1 MAGTSRWAISD
12 LSFRSFHLDYR
23 SASARTKTGGTSVPT
38 TNSFDDQVK
47 ALGNV
52 LKALADLDSDGQQ
65 FVVQT
70 AATRLGLVVGAA
82 GAQLGTGG
90 VVAAGAALPSIGAGQ
105 TPADPNTTPKQ
116 FLDIKRPATDVER
129 VTCLGFY
136 LTHFRATPHFKTA
149 DITSL
154 NTEAAQKPLSNT
166 SVAVGNAQTTNYLTK
181 AGKRGEK
188 QVTSF
193 GEKVVHALPDRETL
207 KAVMEAES
215 KRGARRPKKKAA
227 KKRPAK

>member
-1 MAGTSRWAISD
+1 MPIA
-12 LSFRSFHLDYR
+12 
-23 SASARTKTGGTSVPT
+23 
-38 TNSFDDQVK
+38 NSYDDQVK
-47 ALGNV
+47 ALGIV

-70 AATRLGLVVGAA
+70 AATRLGLDP
-82 GAQLGTGG
+82 
-90 VVAAGAALPSIGAGQ
+90 VAAGRQQASGGGGLGGTTSVVGGSQ
-105 TPADPNTTPKQ
+105 TPVDTNTSPKQ
-116 FLDIKRPATDVER
+116 FLDIKRPTTDVER

-136 LTHFRATPHFKTA
+136 LAHFRATPHFKTA
-149 DITSL
+149 DITAL

-193 GEKVVHALPDRETL
+193 GEKVVNALPDREAL
-207 KAVMEAES
+207 KGVMEAES

-227 KKRPAK
+227 KKKPAR